1 MKRFIRA
8 GAVIAATLLAS
19 KAAALPI
26 GAAAPDFTVMS
37 TSGEITL
44 SRVLE
49 KRPVILALFY
59 ADFTSG

>member
-19 KAAALPI
+19 NAAALQV
-26 GAAAPDFTVMS
+26 GVAAPDFTVMS
-37 TSGEITL
+37 TAGEITL

-49 KRPVILALFY
+49 KGPVVLALFY